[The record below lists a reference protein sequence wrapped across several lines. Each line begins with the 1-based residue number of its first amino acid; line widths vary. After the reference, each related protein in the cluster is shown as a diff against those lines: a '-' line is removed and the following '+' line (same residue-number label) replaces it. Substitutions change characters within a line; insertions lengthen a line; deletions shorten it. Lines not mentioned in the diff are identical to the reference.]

1 MRLARAGRARNTSIA
16 TVALL
21 SAERFGCRFLSAKSR
36 SGRRRRLEPQA
47 RHRQAYRWCSPVLF
61 PTRRSPVAAAVSIP
75 AWPRLLS
82 PVCCRW
88 AESRF
93 LRSGS
98 RPAAGAAPMLRWA
111 WRSIQQFAHCVSSQ
125 TDLQRTLL
133 CRPSLLRMRPAP
145 AQASIPPKQ
154 DSRCPLV
161 RAPPADLHGRE
172 WCLKRCGW

>member
-1 MRLARAGRARNTSIA
+1 MRIGQEIQALPRPLCLAQSAL
-16 TVALL
+16 VAAL
-21 SAERFGCRFLSAKSR
+21 LSAKSR

-47 RHRQAYRWCSPVLF
+47 RHRQAYCRCSPVLL
-61 PTRRSPVAAAVSIP
+61 PTRRSPVAAAVAIP
-75 AWPRLLS
+75 AWPPLLS
-82 PVCCRW
+82 PVCCR

-98 RPAAGAAPMLRWA
+98 RPASQAAPMLRWA
-111 WRSIQQFAHCVSSQ
+111 WRSIQQFAHCVLSQ

-145 AQASIPPKQ
+145 AQASIQPKQ
-154 DSRCPLV
+154 DSRRPLV
-161 RAPPADLHGRE
+161 RAAPADSHGRE